1 MLGLCESNLFF
12 TVFIVDDGR
21 PVFSWQRTTPVIVG
35 WFTGHL
41 WKENNKWY
49 A

>member
-35 WFTGHL
+35 WFTGRL